1 MEAQKSMAVSALQKT
16 ALQKTRTLPDNPEE
30 KY

>member
-1 MEAQKSMAVSALQKT
+1 MAVSALHKT
-16 ALQKTRTLPDNPEE
+16 GLKKTRTLPDNPEE

>member
-1 MEAQKSMAVSALQKT
+1 METQKSMAVSALHKT
-16 ALQKTRTLPDNPEE
+16 GLKKTRTLPDNPEE